1 MQRTKRFIFGA
12 FAALALCIGLSGCGG
27 IIETGSV
34 GVRTT
39 MGDVSQ
45 QEEGQGIYMA
55 VFSHVDEYTVKETSI
70 DLNDLTPRAK
80 DKLTVKDLEVT
91 VYYRGIPG
99 TIAKFVSSHAGQ
111 SAKFEREDFARPG
124 YNLVANL
131 AKGAV
136 YDSVTE
142 FDSLSLNQNRS
153 ELEGKIKA
161 QTQALLDADPSVKGT
176 FVVTRVVVRKI
187 QTDPTIDQ
195 AIQQTVLAQQQLA
208 QKENQAQVAHKDAEI
223 RRINAE
229 GQANA
234 NAELQKTLTP
244 AFLQHE
250 YNQALQACASN
261 EHCTMI
267 IGQGGNTLI
276 QAK

>member
-1 MQRTKRFIFGA
+1 MKRIISGA
-12 FAALALCIGLSGCGG
+12 LAALALCFGLSGCGG

-45 QEEGQGIYMA
+45 QEEGQGVYLA

-91 VYYRGIPG
+91 VYYRGVPG

-111 SAKFEREDFARPG
+111 SARFEHEGFARPG
-124 YNLVANL
+124 YNLVSNL
-131 AKGAV
+131 SRGAI
-136 YDSVTE
+136 YDSVKD
-142 FDSLSLNQNRS
+142 FDSLTLNQNRT
-153 ELEGKIKA
+153 ELELAIKD
-161 QTQALLDADPSVKGT
+161 QTQKLLDADPAVKGT

-187 QTDPTIDQ
+187 MTDPSID
-195 AIQQTVLAQQQLA
+195 ASIRATVLADQQIA
-208 QKENQAQVAHKDAEI
+208 QKDKEATVALRDANI
-223 RRINAE
+223 SRIKAE
-229 GQANA
+229 GQAHA
-234 NAELQKTLTP
+234 NDELQKTLTP

-250 YNQALQACASN
+250 YNQALQACAGN
-261 EHCTMI
+261 QHCTMI
-267 IGQGGNTLI
+267 IGQTGNTLI

>member
-1 MQRTKRFIFGA
+1 MQRTKRLFTGA
-12 FAALALCIGLSGCGG
+12 IAALVISIGLSGCGG
-27 IIETGSV
+27 VIETGSV

-45 QEEGQGIYMA
+45 TEEGQGIYAA
-55 VFSHVDEYTVKETSI
+55 VFSHVDHYTVKETPI
-70 DLNDLTPRAK
+70 ELNDLTPRAK
-80 DKLTVKDLEVT
+80 DKLTVKDLEVS
-91 VYYRGIPG
+91 VYYRGVPG
-99 TIAKFVSSHAGQ
+99 TIAKFMSTHAGA
-111 SAKFEREDFARPG
+111 SAKFQGEGFARPG
-124 YNLVANL
+124 YYLVSNL
-131 AKGAV
+131 AKGAIYDAV
-136 YDSVTE
+136 TEYDS
-142 FDSLSLNQNRS
+142 LALNQSRT
-153 ELEGKIKA
+153 ELEGKILT
-161 QTQALLDADPSVKGT
+161 QTQRLLDADPSVKGT

-234 NAELQKTLTP
+234 NTELQKTLTP

-250 YNQALQACASN
+250 YNLALQSCASN

-267 IGQGGNTLI
+267 IGQSGNTLI

>member
-1 MQRTKRFIFGA
+1 MKRLLLGA
-12 FAALALCIGLSGCGG
+12 ITALALTMGLAGCGG
-27 IIETGSV
+27 VINTGEI

-45 QEEGQGIYMA
+45 QEEGQGVYVA
-55 VFSHVDEYTVKETSI
+55 VFSHVDHYTVKETSI

-80 DKLTVKDLEVT
+80 DKLTLKDLEVS
-91 VYYRGIPG
+91 VYYRGVPG
-99 TIAKFVSSHAGQ
+99 AIAKFVSTHAGQ
-111 SAKFEREDFARPG
+111 SAGIEGESFWRPG
-124 YNLVANL
+124 YHLVSNL
-131 AKGAV
+131 AKAAI
-136 YDSVTE
+136 YDQVPK
-142 FDSLSLNQNRS
+142 FDSLDLNQKRAD
-153 ELEGKIKA
+153 LETDIQQA
-161 QTQALLDADPSVKGT
+161 TQTALDADPTVKGT

-223 RRINAE
+223 AKIRAE

-234 NAELQKTLTP
+234 NDQLQKTLTP

-250 YNQALQACASN
+250 YNLALQSCASN
-261 EHCTMI
+261 EHCTMV
-267 IGQGGNTLI
+267 IGQSGNTMLNI
-276 QAK
+276 K